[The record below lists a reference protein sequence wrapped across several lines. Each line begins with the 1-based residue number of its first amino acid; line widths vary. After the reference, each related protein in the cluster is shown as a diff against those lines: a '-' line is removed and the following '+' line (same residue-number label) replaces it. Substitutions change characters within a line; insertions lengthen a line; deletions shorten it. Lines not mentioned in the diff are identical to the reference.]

1 MNLSRMSGCQLKWEL
16 RSSNVGF
23 PKIEIKSQVTS
34 LNWPKVLLLEVR
46 I

>member
-1 MNLSRMSGCQLKWEL
+1 MNLSRVGGCQLKWES

-34 LNWPKVLLLEVR
+34 VNRSKVPLLEV
-46 I
+46 

>member
-1 MNLSRMSGCQLKWEL
+1 MNLVRMGGCQLKCEL

-34 LNWPKVLLLEVR
+34 FNRPKVPLLEM
-46 I
+46 